1 MFNLTRIAKRAAF
14 ALPIVAWSLVPIA
27 VAAGPG
33 APTCGDDADAW
44 LLKSM
49 RRSFSSHVTA
59 VIIQRDPAGEDQHQ
73 TVRVER
79 SKDGKVHHVVTQ
91 PLRRQGTES
100 VDDGK
105 RLRVY
110 LPDQNVMIDQASP
123 HLQEDDA
130 EARWKLA
137 KKNYDLKFG
146 TSVKIAGRDTHCIV
160 ASPHD
165 DRMDTRRYYVDR
177 KTGYPLRME
186 TSSPEGSKRTI
197 YDTREIQFP
206 SEIDPERFEMKPVG
220 GARVLS
226 YDPPQSLKAP
236 DAKRKLGFAP
246 ILPPNLPMGFKVQD
260 MQLTTSDRWRALAVR
275 ISDGLVKATVYQWLS
290 SNDVKIRSME
300 MGSSGTVGDVRLLV
314 VSEMSNDIRRDLL
327 RAFTRSG
334 EIGTLQ
340 PAGWCFQPIDPAQ
353 DLVLTGW
360 EPYFSPMQLTV
371 LTAIKSHSGSA
382 ICAGP

>member
-1 MFNLTRIAKRAAF
+1 MFNLSRFAKRATF
-14 ALPIVAWSLVPIA
+14 ALPVVACSLAAIA
-27 VAAGPG
+27 SAAFPVE
-33 APTCGDDADAW
+33 PNCGDDADAW

-49 RRSFSSHVTA
+49 RRNFSTHVIA
-59 VIIQRDPAGEDQHQ
+59 VIIQRDPSDDDQHQ

-79 SKDGKVHHVVTQ
+79 SKDGKVHHVVLQ

-100 VDDGK
+100 VDDGR

-130 EARWKLA
+130 GTRWKLA

-146 TSVKIAGRDTHCIV
+146 EAVKIAGRETRCIV
-160 ASPHD
+160 AVPHD
-165 DRMDTRRYYVDR
+165 SRMETRRYYVDR

-186 TSSPEGSKRTI
+186 TISDDSPRRII

-206 SEIDPERFEMKPVG
+206 AEIDRERFEMNPVG

-226 YDPPQSLKAP
+226 YDPPQSLKPA
-236 DAKRKLGFAP
+236 DAKRKLGFSP
-246 ILPPNLPMGFKVQD
+246 ILPSNLPMGFKVQD

-275 ISDGLVKATVYQWLS
+275 VTDGLVKATVYQWLS
-290 SNDVKIRSME
+290 SDQVKIRSME
-300 MGSSGTVGDVRLLV
+300 MGTSGTVGDVRLLV
-314 VSEMSNDIRRDLL
+314 VSEMSTEIRRDLL
-327 RAFTRSG
+327 RAFTRYAD
-334 EIGTLQ
+334 IGTLQ
-340 PAGWCFQPIDPAQ
+340 PAGWCFQTIEPAQ

-360 EPYFSPMQLTV
+360 EPYFLPMRLSV
-371 LTAIKSHSGSA
+371 LTAIKSHNGSA
-382 ICAGP
+382 TTAGP

>member
-1 MFNLTRIAKRAAF
+1 MFNPIQIAKRA
-14 ALPIVAWSLVPIA
+14 LSPLVTSCLIA
-27 VAAGPG
+27 VAGANSLAPG
-33 APTCGDDADAW
+33 CGEDADAW

-49 RRSFSSHVTA
+49 RRSFPTHVIA
-59 VIIQRDPAGEDQHQ
+59 VIIQRDPSAEDQHQ

-79 SKDGKVHHVVTQ
+79 SKDGKVHHVVLQ

-130 EARWKLA
+130 ETRWKLA
-137 KKNYDLKFG
+137 KKNYELKFG
-146 TSVKIAGRDTHCIV
+146 QGMKIAGRDTHCIV

-165 DRMDTRRYYVDR
+165 ERMDTRRYYVDR

-186 TSSPEGSKRTI
+186 TISEDSSRKII

-206 SEIDPERFEMKPVG
+206 SEIDSERFEMNPVG

-226 YDPPQSLKAP
+226 YDPPQSLKAA

-290 SNDVKIRSME
+290 ADNVKIRSVE
-300 MGSSGTVGDVRLLV
+300 MGTAGTVGDVRLMV
-314 VSEMSNDIRRDLL
+314 VSEMNSDIRRDLL
-327 RAFTRSG
+327 RAFTRAG
-334 EIGTLQ
+334 DVGVLQ
-340 PAGWCFQPIDPAQ
+340 PAGWCLQTIDPAQ
-353 DLVLTGW
+353 DLVFAGW
-360 EPYFSPMQLTV
+360 EPYFFPMRLTV
-371 LTAIKSHSGSA
+371 LTAIKSHNGPA